1 MSGITVHDSSVEV
14 VGLEKV
20 NEKHKLA
27 KSGWEKRLE
36 IQKSGLHPDRG
47 NI

>member
-1 MSGITVHDSSVEV
+1 MLREGSVEV
-14 VGLEKV
+14 VGLGKV

-27 KSGWEKRLE
+27 RSGWEKGLE
-36 IQKSGLHPDRG
+36 IEQSGLHPDHR

>member
-1 MSGITVHDSSVEV
+1 MLHDSSVEV

-27 KSGWEKRLE
+27 RSGWGKGLE
-36 IQKSGLHPDRG
+36 IQQSSLHPDRR
-47 NI
+47 NV